1 MVRVEG
7 GTYIMGQPDPDLGG
21 EGWSSD
27 ECSHTVQV
35 APFSIGVTEVTQ
47 AQWKSVM
54 GSKDTP
60 TEFDGEDLPVE
71 RVSWSEALTFIKKLN
86 QLLPAKQ
93 KRWVQACTRLSKY
106 A

>member
-71 RVSWSEALTFIKKLN
+71 RVSWSDNLYQKIK
-86 QLLPAKQ
+86 PAASYKT
-93 KRWVQACTRLSKY
+93 KEVGSGLHKIK
-106 A
+106 